1 MRRRVLSGRA
11 VTRRTLTVGAG
22 LLLLVVLSIYG
33 VSGLLRIRA
42 MHREIAAAEHEIGAL
57 RLQAEKL
64 TATVDLLRNDP
75 AYIEK
80 LAREE
85 HGLVREGETVLK
97 FPPRAK

>member
-1 MRRRVLSGRA
+1 MSRRVLA
-11 VTRRTLTVGAG
+11 AGAG
-22 LLLLVVLSIYG
+22 LLLLAVLSVCG
-33 VSGLLRIRA
+33 VSGMLRIRA
-42 MHREIAAAEHEIGAL
+42 LQGDIAAAEDEIAAL
-57 RLQAEKL
+57 RIQAEKL